1 MCPVQT
7 ADGGQ
12 GQQSAEVAAQCGVLS
27 FLKLRIRAESWL
39 RDRQLGLAVDC
50 GTGNGLNT
58 RDSSKSQLIALQKVG
73 GMSC

>member
-7 ADGGQ
+7 SDGGQ
-12 GQQSAEVAAQCGVLS
+12 GQHSAEAAARCGVLS

-50 GTGNGLNT
+50 GTGDGK
-58 RDSSKSQLIALQKVG
+58 SKLMALQKVG
-73 GMSC
+73 WMPC